1 MAIVSSTYSTDAH
14 TQTGGGKWTV
24 EYHTDS
30 LGTVYMCGPYLWD
43 GVANRD
49 TLLALH
55 AEQLA
60 SDLAT
65 AETETLIGE

>member
-1 MAIVSSTYSTDAH
+1 MAIVSSSYVTDTHSQA
-14 TQTGGGKWTV
+14 GGGRWTV
-24 EYHTDS
+24 EFHTDS
-30 LGTVYMCGPYLWD
+30 IGKSYMCGPYLWD

-60 SDLAT
+60 SDLAN
-65 AETETLIGE
+65 AESEAVLGE